1 MPLDLAFVPSQHNIL
16 LESEHFE
23 EWQEVRLRR
32 RMRRFVDE
40 LGVAAKTQMVA
51 DDALEA

>member
-1 MPLDLAFVPSQHNIL
+1 MPLDLAFVPSQRNIL

-32 RMRRFVDE
+32 RMRGFVDE
-40 LGVAAKTQMVA
+40 LDAAAKSQMVS